1 MSSSTPDASKPSRN
15 EFRPAAEFRP
25 YHDRSHDGL
34 WLTISVIL
42 HVGVLL
48 ALWLTPLRQ
57 IILPPSDPQEFQVV
71 ARAEK
76 IEEMVEYYRE
86 RESEVLRNQLE
97 DLFEAE
103 QEMIDILDERD
114 QEYEELSKDLSEQAP
129 QKALAAQKEALAA
142 QQKALDAEAKAL
154 AEQAELTQARQQFQ
168 AATTREEKDQA
179 QKKAQDKINQTIAAQ
194 AAAGE
199 ALAAVGDA
207 QRKARQALAFA
218 DPQYQAARA
227 AQAQA
232 ENAQTQASST
242 QDQSNEDQEKAQE
255 AWWKARNSR
264 SDLESA
270 QRSLEGHEKRLTD
283 THKRVER
290 EAQSLADAK
299 KRLEEANAKSAEQQQ
314 KLAETEQAAKQA
326 RQDAAE
332 ADKQAAEARKTA
344 EAARTTTRP
353 KGDRKAD
360 ETAKSLASK
369 AKTVQR
375 AAESAA
381 AKVESANRSLQSAR
395 TDAEKKAQEVPK
407 AQARLDEAHKGVK
420 DQEAKLAEAR
430 ERLAAAQAKANEAAK
445 GDKDLEAQTARN
457 QQDARKLQ
465 EAARAAQQE
474 AIAALEK
481 AMKSQEQPS
490 TLVQKPQVPRPTRPQ
505 KPDLSK
511 ADIAQLYEQ
520 AVQTEQRVAE
530 VYRHVHATEVAM
542 IRNVPKA
549 DSLAETILPK
559 TERPAMNKDLLT
571 GKVQTA
577 SGVEAHKQEV
587 QRAEQEVDSMV
598 AAAYRLLDK
607 ARNMREEEGGE
618 GGMSGSLASIKAES
632 ARQAQLRELAA
643 EDESNRHKD
652 VSAAMQGG
660 AAKPAAPEG
669 AAAKPAVS
677 GDGDGKKPAPAVDNH
692 PWPIRGKDPKV
703 LPARRIIARADAHAA
718 DHWVYVDS
726 WYTIGPFPNPRRR
739 NIDTQFPPESVID
752 LDATYPG
759 KDGRLLK
766 WRFLKSPKADIPPN
780 DDEPYGIYYAYTE
793 LYFEEAMDLHIA
805 VGSDDNSRLWIE
817 GQLVWTSGRQLKPW
831 RADEGYR
838 TVHFRKGLNRILYR
852 VENGW
857 KETRYSLLIC
867 MKPVKR

>member
-1 MSSSTPDASKPSRN
+1 MSSSTPDANKPSPS
-15 EFRPAAEFRP
+15 EFRL
-25 YHDRSHDGL
+25 YHDRNHDGV
-34 WLTISVIL
+34 WLAVSVLL

-57 IILPPSDPQEFQVV
+57 ILLPPTDPQEFQVV
-71 ARAEK
+71 ARADK
-76 IEEMVEYYRE
+76 IEEMVEYYRD

-103 QEMIDILDERD
+103 QEMIDILDQRD
-114 QEYEELSKDLSEQAP
+114 EEYEELAKDLSEQAP

-142 QQKALDAEAKAL
+142 QQKALEAEAKAK
-154 AEQAELTQARQQFQ
+154 AEQAELAQAKRQEL
-168 AATTREEKDQA
+168 AAATREEKDQA
-179 QKKAQDKINQTIAAQ
+179 QKKAHEKTNQVIAAQ

-218 DPQYQAARA
+218 A
-227 AQAQA
+227 AQYEPARSAQQKA
-232 ENAQTQASST
+232 EDAQKQASAT
-242 QDQSNEDQEKAQE
+242 QDQANENQEKAQE
-255 AWWKARNSR
+255 TEWKARHARNE
-264 SDLESA
+264 LESA
-270 QRSLEGHEKRLTD
+270 QRSLEGNEKRLAD

-290 EAQSLADAK
+290 ENQALADAK
-299 KRLEEANAKSAEQQQ
+299 KRVDDANAKVTEQQQ
-314 KLAETEQAAKQA
+314 KLADTEQAAKQA
-326 RQDAAE
+326 GQDATDAE
-332 ADKQAAEARKTA
+332 QAAKDAKKA
-344 EAARTTTRP
+344 ADAARTPEKP

-360 ETAKSLASK
+360 ETARSLASK
-369 AKTVQR
+369 AKTAQR

-381 AKVESANRSLQSAR
+381 AKIESARKTLQLAR

-407 AQARLDEAHKGVK
+407 AQARVEQAHQGVK
-420 DQEAKLAEAR
+420 DQEKKIAEAR
-430 ERLAAAQAKANEAAK
+430 ERLAAAQAKADLANK
-445 GDKDLEAQTARN
+445 TDKDSEAQTAKD
-457 QQDARKLQ
+457 QQDAHKLQ
-465 EAARAAQQE
+465 ETAKADQQQ

-490 TLVQKPQVPRPTRPQ
+490 TLVQKPQVPAGQQVPKPTRPQ
-505 KPDLSK
+505 KADLSK
-511 ADIAQLYEQ
+511 ADIAQLYDR
-520 AVQTEQRVAE
+520 AVQAEQRVAE
-530 VYRHVHATEVAM
+530 AYRHVQATEVAM
-542 IRNVPKA
+542 IRNIPKA
-549 DSLAETILPK
+549 DSLAQTVLPK
-559 TERPAMNKDLLT
+559 TERPELNKGLLT

-607 ARNMREEEGGE
+607 ARGMREEEGGE
-618 GGMSGSLASIKAES
+618 GGLSGSLASIKAES

-652 VSAAMQGG
+652 VSAAMQAG
-660 AAKPAAPEG
+660 AAKPAASEG
-669 AAAKPAVS
+669 NQANPTPA
-677 GDGDGKKPAPAVDNH
+677 GPGEGGKKPAYDNN
-692 PWPIRGKDPKV
+692 PWPIRGRDPKV

-766 WRFLKSPKADIPPN
+766 WKFLKCPRADIPPN

-793 LYFEEAMDLHIA
+793 LFFEEAMDLHIA

-838 TVHFRKGLNRILYR
+838 TVHFRKGLNRILCR